1 MEKFLTKENIAIV
14 AIVIYTLIQ
23 ANYFATKLDLANLRI
38 EFLQLQATQ
47 KTQIMAETDKKF
59 DEINKKL
66 DKMLKVY

>member
-1 MEKFLTKENIAIV
+1 MEKFLTKENLAIT
-14 AIVIYTLIQ
+14 AIVIFTLVQ
-23 ANYFATKLDLANLRI
+23 TNYFATKLDLANLKI
-38 EFLQLQATQ
+38 EVLNLQNAQ